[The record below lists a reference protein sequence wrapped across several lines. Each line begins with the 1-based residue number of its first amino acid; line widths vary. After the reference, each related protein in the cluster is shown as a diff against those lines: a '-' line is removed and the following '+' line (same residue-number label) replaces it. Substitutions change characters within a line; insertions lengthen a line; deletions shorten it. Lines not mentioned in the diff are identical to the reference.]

1 MDKHL
6 TIMGAMHLAVAALGL
21 LAIPIVLLAL
31 NGTGAAAIL
40 AGEPGAFVL
49 LSGIGTFV
57 SLMIFAVSIPN
68 LVAGVGLLRRRAWS
82 RAGASFAIVINLV
95 NPPFGPILA
104 AYTLWV
110 LLKTDWQPAR
120 A

>member
-6 TIMGAMHLAVAALGL
+6 TIAGAMHLAVAALGL
-21 LAIPIVLLAL
+21 LAIPIVLLTL
-31 NGTGAAAIL
+31 NGTGVAAFL

-57 SLMIFAVSIPN
+57 SFMILAVSIPN
-68 LVAGVGLLRRRAWS
+68 LVAGVGLLRRRGWS
-82 RAGASFAIVINLV
+82 RAGARFASVINLV

-110 LLKTDWQPAR
+110 LLRTDWQLAQG
-120 A
+120 